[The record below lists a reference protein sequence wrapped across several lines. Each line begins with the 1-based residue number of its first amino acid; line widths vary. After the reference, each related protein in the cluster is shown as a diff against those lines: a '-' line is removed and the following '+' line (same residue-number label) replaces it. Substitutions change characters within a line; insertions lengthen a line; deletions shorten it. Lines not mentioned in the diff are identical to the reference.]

1 MSIMQALSLGSLCVP
16 GLFLAKCANLC
27 DSVSLLLEGV
37 AVPVSGTRVLESKE
51 PRARQVVEA
60 LVVGTS
66 GGVKILHSST
76 PTCSPGRSAI
86 GENLVLYWLLLD
98 TVWDHYEK
106 EHPAHF

>member
-1 MSIMQALSLGSLCVP
+1 MYAVDEHHAGAVP
-16 GLFLAKCANLC
+16 LFSVRTLCANLC

-66 GGVKILHSST
+66 GGVKFLHSST

-86 GENLVLYWLLLD
+86 GENLVLY
-98 TVWDHYEK
+98 
-106 EHPAHF
+106 